1 MAYNDSIGQ
10 WPVGQPYSFCRSF
23 YGMYDVAL
31 VYHSGGSQLAKA
43 KVVSMQSSN
52 KTRLILISEHKHI

>member
-10 WPVGQPYSFCRSF
+10 RPVGQLYSSCRSSHVCMMSHL
-23 YGMYDVAL
+23 YN
-31 VYHSGGSQLAKA
+31 SGSRQLAKA

-52 KTRLILISEHKHI
+52 KSRFILISEHKHS

>member
-10 WPVGQPYSFCRSF
+10 RPVSQLYSSCRSF
-23 YGMYDVAL
+23 FRAYGVAL
-31 VYHSGGSQLAKA
+31 VYHSGSSQLAKA

-52 KTRLILISEHKHI
+52 KTRLITDK